1 MTPEELQP
9 WPELPAFAPAELEPL
24 ELPPR
29 ASLDEAHYA
38 QMRKAYRPRK
48 GKRTHAT
55 GRKAPSLDSPQVQH
69 LLAALEAGNFVQ
81 TAAASAGLSERSV
94 YRWLERGRA
103 EDAAGTRGE
112 YWQLWQAIE
121 TARAIAQ
128 ARALETVMAAAERG
142 TWKAAAW
149 WLERAHP
156 REWGRQSRGI
166 DADFPQASPSTE
178 ELEAAVTRI
187 LASLDAD

>member
-1 MTPEELQP
+1 MITNQGINNLINLINLLNPHLAGVDVGVAAEGE
-9 WPELPAFAPAELEPL
+9 PAVGEAEVEV
-24 ELPPR
+24 
-29 ASLDEAHYA
+29 H
-38 QMRKAYRPRK
+38 
-48 GKRTHAT
+48 
-55 GRKAPSLDSPQVQH
+55 
-69 LLAALEAGNFVQ
+69 LEAGH
-81 TAAASAGLSERSV
+81 G
-94 YRWLERGRA
+94 
-103 EDAAGTRGE
+103 GE
-112 YWQLWQAIE
+112 CPAVLLIAM
-121 TARAIAQ
+121 RVRPAIAQ